1 MNLFF
6 FSAILFT
13 YTSINSCI
21 TKVMNDVFLLHSKG
35 PCFQHHSGKWNHIR
49 TGWAGSAWNRTVE
62 QRERF
67 GLMVE
72 MRLMLEPRD
81 VFRSITIF
89 NLTRHLIN
97 KINSVEIACVIL
109 GKQNSEI
116 AGNILV
122 LRLPVSKVYAN
133 RLSCMMLVVFDSCRS
148 RLYLITLGSAL
159 NDQNL

>member
-1 MNLFF
+1 
-6 FSAILFT
+6 
-13 YTSINSCI
+13 
-21 TKVMNDVFLLHSKG
+21 
-35 PCFQHHSGKWNHIR
+35 
-49 TGWAGSAWNRTVE
+49 
-62 QRERF
+62 
-67 GLMVE
+67 MVE

-133 RLSCMMLVVFDSCRS
+133 RLSWMML
-148 RLYLITLGSAL
+148 
-159 NDQNL
+159 Q

>member
-1 MNLFF
+1 
-6 FSAILFT
+6 
-13 YTSINSCI
+13 
-21 TKVMNDVFLLHSKG
+21 
-35 PCFQHHSGKWNHIR
+35 
-49 TGWAGSAWNRTVE
+49 
-62 QRERF
+62 
-67 GLMVE
+67 
-72 MRLMLEPRD
+72 MLELRD

-133 RLSCMMLVVFDSCRS
+133 RLSWMMLVVFDSCRS
-148 RLYLITLGSAL
+148 WLYLITLGSAL